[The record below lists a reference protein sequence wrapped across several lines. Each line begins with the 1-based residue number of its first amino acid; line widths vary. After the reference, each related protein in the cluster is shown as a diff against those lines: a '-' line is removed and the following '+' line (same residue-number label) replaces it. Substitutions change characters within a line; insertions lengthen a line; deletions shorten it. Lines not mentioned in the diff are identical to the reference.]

1 VSSTTQ
7 RVFQFGAGHADGGAD
22 MRDQL
27 GGKGANLAEMA
38 RMKIAVPPGF
48 TVSTEACLHT
58 LANDGRLPEGI
69 ESEIDCAVEQVEQLT
84 GARFG
89 DPSSPL
95 LFSVRSGARVSMP
108 GMMDTVLDIGID
120 EATFEGLARK
130 ADHRFAFDCYRRFL
144 QMYADVVLGVDKALL
159 GRLVGQATS
168 DGDFAGN
175 LHGGWRTLR
184 DLAGAIRDASGKA
197 VPTAGREQLLGAL
210 RAVFASWN
218 TPRAIAYRRIHGIA
232 DNWGTAANVMAMVY
246 GNIGPDSG
254 TGVAF
259 SRSPA
264 DGQPGLYGEF
274 LFNAQGEDVV
284 AGGRTP
290 GPISEGAG
298 EEFGD
303 VPSFEARLPEVHA
316 ELCEIV
322 ERLERHF
329 HDVQDVE
336 FTVERGKLWIL
347 QTRNAKR
354 AGRAA
359 VRIALDLL
367 DEGTIPDEAGALRLV
382 DARMHVE
389 QLLHAEIEP
398 GCERPAVLATGLAAS
413 PGAAAGCVVTDAD
426 EAERRAAEGE
436 AVVLVRRETSAD
448 DVHGMHAAKGILTA
462 TGGLTSHAA
471 VVARGMGVPCVTG
484 AGAVEIAE
492 NGSGF
497 RVGNR
502 AVAIGEWITIDGTVG
517 AAYLGRL
524 PVVPA
529 DLSPRLDRLLSIA
542 DGHRRLGIFAN
553 ADTVDDAR
561 RARSFGAEGIGLCR
575 TEHMFFG
582 TDERLVTVR
591 ALILAETD
599 AERDAALAR
608 LLPLQR
614 ADFEALLREMDGR
627 PVTIRL
633 LDPPLHEFLPDDA
646 DGFAA
651 LGAHLGR
658 AADAVAEAVTRMRE
672 RNPMLGFRGCRI
684 GIVHEAIYRMQAEAI
699 LEASLALRAE
709 GLDPHPEIMVP
720 LVAVPEELAYVRAYI
735 EETAASLF
743 DEHRARVDYK
753 IGTMIELPRAA
764 LAAGEIAAHAD
775 FFSFGTNDLTQTT
788 FGLSRDDAARFL
800 PLYESKHIVAHNPFA
815 SLDEEGVGEL
825 IRIAIERGR
834 ATKPGLTMGICGEH
848 GGDPRSIAFC
858 HRAGLDYVSCSPYR
872 VPGARLAAAQAA
884 TSSGIR
890 ESS

>member
-1 VSSTTQ
+1 M
-7 RVFQFGAGHADGGAD
+7 FGAGQADGGAA
-22 MRDQL
+22 MRDLL

-38 RMKIAVPPGF
+38 GMNIAVPPGF
-48 TVSTEACLHT
+48 TVSTEACNHT
-58 LANDGRLPEGI
+58 LANDGQFPEGI
-69 ESEIDCAVEQVEQLT
+69 EAEIERAVDHVEQIT
-84 GARFG
+84 GTRFG
-89 DPSSPL
+89 DPDAPL

-120 EATFEGLARK
+120 EATFEGLGRK

-144 QMYADVVLGVDKALL
+144 QMYADVVLGVDKSLL
-159 GRLVGQATS
+159 DRLVTQANGN
-168 DGDFAGN
+168 GDCGGN
-175 LHGGWRTLR
+175 LDGAWRRLR
-184 DLAGAIRDASGKA
+184 DLANEIQEASGKA
-197 VPTAGREQLLGAL
+197 IPTGGREQLVGAL
-210 RAVFASWN
+210 GAVFASWN

-246 GNIGPDSG
+246 GNLGPDSG

-259 SRSPA
+259 SRSPS
-264 DGQPGLYGEF
+264 DGQPGIYGEF

-290 GPISEGAG
+290 GPISEGG
-298 EEFGD
+298 EAALSD
-303 VPSFEARLPEVHA
+303 VPSLESKLPEVHA
-316 ELCEIV
+316 ELCGIV
-322 ERLERHF
+322 ERLEDHF
-329 HDVQDVE
+329 GDVQDVE
-336 FTVERGKLWIL
+336 FTVERGRLWIL

-367 DEGTIPDEAGALRLV
+367 DEGTIPDEAGALSLV
-382 DARMHVE
+382 DPRMHIE

-398 GCERPAVLATGLAAS
+398 GCERPPALATGLAAS
-413 PGAAAGCVVTDAD
+413 PGAAAGRVVTDAD
-426 EAERRAAEGE
+426 EAEQRAREGE

-471 VVARGMGVPCVTG
+471 VVARGMGVPCVAG
-484 AGAVEIAE
+484 AGEINIADD
-492 NGSGF
+492 GSGF

-502 AVAIGEWITIDGTVG
+502 TVVVGEWITVDGTVG
-517 AAYLGRL
+517 AAYPGRL

-529 DLSPRLDRLLSIA
+529 ELSPRLERLLAMA
-542 DGHRRLGIFAN
+542 DGHRRLGVFTN
-553 ADTVDDAR
+553 ADTVEDAR

-582 TDERLVTVR
+582 TDERLLTVR
-591 ALILAETD
+591 ALILAETEAD
-599 AERDAALAR
+599 RDAALGR
-608 LLPLQR
+608 LLPMQR
-614 ADFEALLREMDGR
+614 ADFEGLLREMDGL

-646 DGFAA
+646 EGYAA

-658 AADAVAEAVTRMRE
+658 SADAVAEAAKRMRE
-672 RNPMLGFRGCRI
+672 RNPMLGFRGCRV
-684 GIVHEAIYRMQAEAI
+684 GIVHEAIYRMQAQAI
-699 LEASLALRAE
+699 LEAALALKLA

-720 LVAVPEELAYVRAYI
+720 LVAVPEELAYVRGYI
-735 EETAASLF
+735 ERTAESLF
-743 DEHRARVDYK
+743 YNRGARVDYK

-764 LAAGEIAAHAD
+764 LAAGEIASHAD

-800 PLYESKHIVAHNPFA
+800 PQYEARQIVAHNPFA
-815 SLDEEGVGEL
+815 TLDETGVGEL
-825 IRIAIERGR
+825 VRIAIERGR
-834 ATKPGLTMGICGEH
+834 KAKPELTMGICGEH
-848 GGDPRSIAFC
+848 GGDPRSIDFC
-858 HRAGLDYVSCSPYR
+858 HRVGLDYVSCSPYR

-884 TSSGIR
+884 GSGVR
-890 ESS
+890 LQD

>member
-1 VSSTTQ
+1 MSSTNQ
-7 RVFQFGAGHADGGAD
+7 QVFLFGAGRAAGGAA

-38 RMKIAVPPGF
+38 RMKIEVPPGF
-48 TVSTEACLHT
+48 TVSTEACIHT
-58 LANDGRLPEGI
+58 LANGGRLPEGI
-69 ESEIDCAVEQVEQLT
+69 ESEIERAVDHVERLA

-89 DPSSPL
+89 DPNSPL

-120 EATFEGLARK
+120 EATFEGLTRK

-144 QMYADVVLGVDKALL
+144 QMYADVVLGVDKTLL
-159 GRLVGQATS
+159 GRLVEQAS
-168 DGDFAGN
+168 GKGDCGGDLDGA
-175 LHGGWRTLR
+175 WRTLR
-184 DLAGAIRDASGKA
+184 DLASAIQEASGKA
-197 VPTAGREQLLGAL
+197 IPTSGREQLLGAL

-246 GNIGPDSG
+246 GNLSADSG

-259 SRSPA
+259 SRSPS

-284 AGGRTP
+284 AGARTP

-303 VPSFEARLPEVHA
+303 VPSLEARLPEVHA

-322 ERLERHF
+322 ERLEKHF
-329 HDVQDVE
+329 GDVQDVE
-336 FTVERGKLWIL
+336 FTVERGKLWML

-367 DEGTIPDEAGALRLV
+367 DEGTIPDEAGVLALV

-389 QLLHAEIEP
+389 QLLHADIEP
-398 GCERPAVLATGLAAS
+398 GCERPPALATGLAAS
-413 PGAAAGCVVTDAD
+413 PGAAAGRVVTDAD
-426 EAERRAAEGE
+426 EAENRAREGE

-484 AGAVEIAE
+484 AGEVKIAE
-492 NGSGF
+492 DGSGF
-497 RVGNR
+497 HVGDR
-502 AVAIGEWITIDGTVG
+502 AVAVGEWITIDGTVG

-529 DLSPRLDRLLSIA
+529 ELSPRLERLLTIA
-542 DGHRRLGIFAN
+542 DRHRRLGVLAN

-561 RARSFGAEGIGLCR
+561 RARTFGAEGIGLCR

-582 TDERLVTVR
+582 TDERLLTVR

-599 AERDAALAR
+599 ADRDSALER

-614 ADFEALLREMDGR
+614 EDFEALLREMDGR

-633 LDPPLHEFLPDDA
+633 LDPPLHEFLPGDA
-646 DGFAA
+646 EGYTA

-658 AADAVAEAVTRMRE
+658 SADVIAEAVTRMRE
-672 RNPMLGFRGCRI
+672 RNPMLGFRGCRV
-684 GIVHEAIYRMQAEAI
+684 GIVHEAIYRMQAQAI
-699 LEASLALRAE
+699 LEAALALKLE
-709 GLDPHPEIMVP
+709 GLNPHPEIMVP

-735 EETAASLF
+735 ERTAASLF
-743 DEHRARVDYK
+743 DKHNARVNYK

-800 PLYESKHIVAHNPFA
+800 PQYESKQIVAHNPFA
-815 SLDEEGVGEL
+815 SIDETGVGEL
-825 IRIAIERGR
+825 IRIALERGR
-834 ATKPGLTMGICGEH
+834 ATNPELIMGICGEH

-858 HRAGLDYVSCSPYR
+858 DRVGLDYVSCSPYR
-872 VPGARLAAAQAA
+872 VPGARLAAAQVAEL
-884 TSSGIR
+884 SGIP
-890 ESS
+890 EDS

>member
-1 VSSTTQ
+1 MSSTTQ

-38 RMKIAVPPGF
+38 RMGIAVPPGF

-69 ESEIDCAVEQVEQLT
+69 ESEIERAVERVEELVGT
-84 GARFG
+84 RFG
-89 DPSSPL
+89 DPASPL

-144 QMYADVVLGVDKALL
+144 QMYADVVLGVDKTLL
-159 GRLVGQATS
+159 DRLVQQAT
-168 DGDFAGN
+168 GDADCGGN
-175 LHGGWRTLR
+175 LNGGWRTLR
-184 DLAGAIRDASGKA
+184 DLAEAIRDASGKA
-197 VPTAGREQLLGAL
+197 VPTSGREQLLGAL

-232 DNWGTAANVMAMVY
+232 DDWGTAANVMAMVY

-303 VPSFEARLPEVHA
+303 VPSLQARLPEVHA

-322 ERLERHF
+322 ERLEHHF
-329 HDVQDVE
+329 RDVQDVE
-336 FTVERGKLWIL
+336 FTVERGKLWML

-367 DEGTIPDEAGALRLV
+367 DEGTIPDEASALALV

-389 QLLHAEIEP
+389 QLLHAEIDP
-398 GCERPAVLATGLAAS
+398 RSERPPVLATGLAAS
-413 PGAAAGCVVTDAD
+413 PGAAAGCVVTDSD

-471 VVARGMGVPCVTG
+471 VVARGMGVPCVAG
-484 AGAVEIAE
+484 AGAIEIAE
-492 NGSGF
+492 DDSGF

-502 AVAIGEWITIDGTVG
+502 VVTVGEWITIDGTVG

-524 PVVPA
+524 PVVAA
-529 DLSPRLDRLLSIA
+529 DLSPGLDRLLGIA

-553 ADTVDDAR
+553 ADTVDDAH
-561 RARSFGAEGIGLCR
+561 RARSFGAQGIGLCR

-582 TDERLVTVR
+582 TDERLATVR

-599 AERDAALAR
+599 TERDAALAR

-614 ADFEALLREMDGR
+614 ADFEALLREMDGL

-658 AADAVAEAVTRMRE
+658 SADAVAEAVARMRE
-672 RNPMLGFRGCRI
+672 RNPMLGFRGCRV
-684 GIVHEAIYRMQAEAI
+684 GIVHEAIYRMQAQAI

-709 GLDPHPEIMVP
+709 GLDPRPEIMVP

-735 EETAASLF
+735 EATAASLF

-753 IGTMIELPRAA
+753 VGTMIELPRAA

-775 FFSFGTNDLTQTT
+775 FFSFGTNDLTQTA
-788 FGLSRDDAARFL
+788 FGLSRDDAERFL

-815 SLDEEGVGEL
+815 SLDEKGVGEL

-858 HRAGLDYVSCSPYR
+858 HGAGLDYVSCSPYR

-884 TSSGIR
+884 GSGVR
-890 ESS
+890 FED

>member
-1 VSSTTQ
+1 MSSTTQ
-7 RVFQFGAGHADGGAD
+7 RVFQFGAGRADGGAD

-58 LANDGRLPEGI
+58 LANKGRLPEGI
-69 ESEIDCAVEQVEQLT
+69 ESEIERAVEQVEQLV

-89 DPSSPL
+89 DPASPL

-130 ADHRFAFDCYRRFL
+130 ADYRFAFDCYRRFL

-159 GRLVGQATS
+159 DRLVERAT
-168 DGDFAGN
+168 DDADCGGN
-175 LHGGWRTLR
+175 LNGAWRKLSE
-184 DLAGAIRDASGKA
+184 LADAIRDASGQA
-197 VPTAGREQLLGAL
+197 VPTHGREQLLGAL

-232 DNWGTAANVMAMVY
+232 DNWGTAANVMSMVY

-290 GPISEGAG
+290 GPISEGADAAFAG
-298 EEFGD
+298 A
-303 VPSFEARLPEVHA
+303 PSLESRLPEVHV
-316 ELCEIV
+316 ELCAIV
-322 ERLERHF
+322 QRLERHF
-329 HDVQDVE
+329 GDVQDVE
-336 FTVERGKLWIL
+336 FTVERGRLWIL

-367 DEGTIPDEAGALRLV
+367 DDGVIPNEAGALALV

-389 QLLHAEIEP
+389 QVLHAEIVP
-398 GCERPAVLATGLAAS
+398 GCERPPVLATGLAAS

-426 EAERRAAEGE
+426 EAEQRAAKGE

-492 NGSGF
+492 GGSGF

-529 DLSPRLDRLLSIA
+529 DLSPALGRLLAMA
-542 DGHRRLGIFAN
+542 DGHRRLGVLAN
-553 ADTVDDAR
+553 ADTVEDAR

-591 ALILAETD
+591 ALILADTD

-614 ADFEALLREMDGR
+614 ADFEALMREMDGL

-633 LDPPLHEFLPDDA
+633 LDPPLHEFLPDEA
-646 DGFAA
+646 EGFAA
-651 LGAHLGR
+651 LSTHLGR
-658 AADAVAEAVTRMRE
+658 PPDSIAEAVARMRE
-672 RNPMLGFRGCRI
+672 RNPMLGFRGCRV
-684 GIVHEAIYRMQAEAI
+684 GIVHEAIYRMQAQAI

-720 LVAVPEELAYVRAYI
+720 LVAVPEELAHVRAYI
-735 EETAASLF
+735 DEAATSLF
-743 DEHRARVDYK
+743 NQHRARVDYK
-753 IGTMIELPRAA
+753 VGTMIELPRAA
-764 LAAGEIAAHAD
+764 LAADEIAAHAD

-788 FGLSRDDAARFL
+788 FGLSRDDAERFL
-800 PLYESKHIVAHNPFA
+800 PQYESMHLVAHNPFA
-815 SLDEEGVGEL
+815 TLDEKGVGEL
-825 IRIAIERGR
+825 ITIAIERGR

-858 HRAGLDYVSCSPYR
+858 DRTGLDYVSCSPYR
-872 VPGARLAAAQAA
+872 VPGARLAAAQAGA
-884 TSSGIR
+884 SSTRKGV
-890 ESS
+890 

>member
-1 VSSTTQ
+1 MSSMNQ
-7 RVFQFGAGHADGGAD
+7 QVFRFGAGHADGGAE

-38 RMKIAVPPGF
+38 RMKIEVPPGF
-48 TVSTEACLHT
+48 TVSTEACIHT

-69 ESEIDCAVEQVEQLT
+69 ESEIERAVDHVERIA

-89 DPSSPL
+89 DPASPL

-159 GRLVGQATS
+159 DRLVKQAS
-168 DGDFAGN
+168 DNGDY
-175 LHGGWRTLR
+175 GGDLTGAWRTLR
-184 DLAGAIRDASGKA
+184 DLANEIEEASGKA
-197 VPTAGREQLLGAL
+197 IPASGREQLLGAL

-259 SRSPA
+259 SRSPS
-264 DGQPGLYGEF
+264 DGRPGLYGEF

-303 VPSFEARLPEVHA
+303 VPSLEAQLPEVHA

-322 ERLERHF
+322 ERLENHF
-329 HDVQDVE
+329 GDVQDVE
-336 FTVERGKLWIL
+336 FTVERGKLWML

-367 DEGTIPDEAGALRLV
+367 DEGTIPDEAGVLALV
-382 DARMHVE
+382 DARMHIE

-398 GCERPAVLATGLAAS
+398 GCERPPTLATGLAAS
-413 PGAAAGCVVTDAD
+413 PGAASGRVVTDAND
-426 EAERRAAEGE
+426 AEQRAREGE

-484 AGAVEIAE
+484 AGEVKIAE
-492 NGSGF
+492 DGSGF
-497 RVGNR
+497 HVGDR
-502 AVAIGEWITIDGTVG
+502 AVAVGEWITIDGTVG
-517 AAYLGRL
+517 AAYPGRL

-529 DLSPRLDRLLSIA
+529 ELSPRLDRLLTIA
-542 DGHRRLGIFAN
+542 DRHRRLGVLAN

-582 TDERLVTVR
+582 TDERLLTVR

-599 AERDAALAR
+599 ADRETALER

-614 ADFEALLREMDGR
+614 NDFEGLLREMDGL

-646 DGFAA
+646 EGFAA
-651 LGAHLGR
+651 LGEHFGR
-658 AADAVAEAVTRMRE
+658 SADAVAEAATRMRE
-672 RNPMLGFRGCRI
+672 RNPMLGFRGCRV
-684 GIVHEAIYRMQAEAI
+684 GIVHEAIYRMQAQAI
-699 LEASLALRAE
+699 LEAALALKLE
-709 GLDPHPEIMVP
+709 GLHPHPEIMVP

-735 EETAASLF
+735 ERTAASLF
-743 DEHRARVDYK
+743 DKHGARVDYK

-800 PLYESKHIVAHNPFA
+800 PQYESKQIVAHNPFA
-815 SLDEEGVGEL
+815 SIDETGVGEL
-825 IRIAIERGR
+825 IRIALERGR
-834 ATKPGLTMGICGEH
+834 ATNPELIMGICGEH

-858 HRAGLDYVSCSPYR
+858 DRVGLDYVSCSPYR

-884 TSSGIR
+884 ELSGIP
-890 ESS
+890 EDS